1 MKAERVVL
9 TPAYLLHQRAWRET
23 SKLIEVWSREH
34 GRLGLVARGARR
46 PKSPQRSVLQPFT
59 PLLMSWSQRGELGNL
74 AAVEASGV
82 PVLLR
87 GRPLMAAFYMNELLL
102 RLVARQD
109 AHPHLYDIYAHTLAA
124 LAALAGSSPA
134 AALRMYEVQ
143 LLSAI
148 GYGLNLTQVAGSGE
162 RIEPHE
168 DYLYDLEAGP
178 RVAGGRKG
186 PGILIR
192 GSTLLALHGGA
203 LDDAERLKEAKRLLA
218 AALEPHLQGRP
229 LKTSS
234 VMRAL
239 ARR

>member
-23 SKLIEVWSREH
+23 SKLLEVWSREH

-46 PKSPQRSVLQPFT
+46 PKSPQRGLLQPFT
-59 PLLMSWSQRGELGNL
+59 PLLMSWTQRGELGNL
-74 AAVEASGV
+74 GAVEASGA
-82 PVLLR
+82 PPLLR

-109 AHPHLYDIYAHTLAA
+109 AHSYLFDVYAHTLTA
-124 LAALAGSSPA
+124 LGGANPA
-134 AALRMYEVQ
+134 AALRLFEVQ

-148 GYGLNLTQVAGSGE
+148 GYGLNFTQEADGETSVAADQ
-162 RIEPHE
+162 

-178 RVAGGRKG
+178 RPAKGRKG
-186 PGILIR
+186 PGVPVR
-192 GSTLLALHGGA
+192 GRVLLALHGAA
-203 LDDAERLKEAKRLLA
+203 LDDANDLKDAKRLLA
-218 AALEPHLQGRP
+218 AALEPHLQGRA

-239 ARR
+239 ARKH

>member
-23 SKLIEVWSREH
+23 SKLLEVWSREH

-46 PKSPQRSVLQPFT
+46 PNSPQRSLLQPFT
-59 PLLMSWSQRGELGNL
+59 PLLLSWTQRGELGNL
-74 AAVEASGV
+74 GAVEPAGA
-82 PVLLR
+82 PTLLR
-87 GRPLMAAFYMNELLL
+87 GKPLLAAFYMNELLL

-109 AHPHLYDIYAHTLAA
+109 AHTHLYDVYAHTLRA
-124 LAALAGSSPA
+124 LGGSSPA
-134 AALRMYEVQ
+134 AALRGFELQ

-148 GYGLNLTQVAGSGE
+148 GYGLNLTQMAGGDAK
-162 RIEPHE
+162 IEADQ

-178 RVAGGRKG
+178 RLSGGRKG
-186 PGILIR
+186 PGIPVR
-192 GSTLLALHGGA
+192 GRTLLALHGGT
-203 LDDAERLKEAKRLLA
+203 LDDAGDLKDAKRLLA
-218 AALEPHLQGRP
+218 AALEPHLQGRA
-229 LKTSS
+229 LKTSG

>member
-23 SKLIEVWSREH
+23 SKLLEVWSREH

-46 PKSPQRSVLQPFT
+46 PRSPQRGLLQPFT
-59 PLLMSWSQRGELGNL
+59 PMLMSWTQRGELGTL
-74 AAVEASGV
+74 TVVEAAGAPS
-82 PVLLR
+82 LLR

-109 AHPHLYDIYAHTLAA
+109 AHPHLYDVYAYTLTS
-124 LAALAGSSPA
+124 LGGSNPA
-134 AALRMYEVQ
+134 AALRMFEVQ

-148 GYGLNLTQVAGSGE
+148 GYGLNLTQEAGSE
-162 RIEPHE
+162 TRVTADQ

-178 RVAGGRKG
+178 RPAQGRKG
-186 PGILIR
+186 PGVPIR
-192 GSTLLALHGGA
+192 GRVLLALHGSA
-203 LDDAERLKEAKRLLA
+203 LDDAGDLKDAKRLLA
-218 AALEPHLQGRP
+218 AALEPHLQGRA
-229 LKTSS
+229 LKTSG

>member
-23 SKLIEVWSREH
+23 SKLLEVWSREH
-34 GRLGLVARGARR
+34 GRIGLVARGARR
-46 PKSPQRSVLQPFT
+46 PNSPQRSLLQPFT
-59 PLLMSWSQRGELGNL
+59 PLLMSWTQRGEMGNL
-74 AAVEASGV
+74 GAVESAGV
-82 PVLLR
+82 PTLLR

-109 AHPHLYDIYAHTLAA
+109 AHPYLYDMYALTLRA
-124 LAALAGSSPA
+124 LACDNPAG
-134 AALRMYEVQ
+134 ALRVFELR

-148 GYGLNLTQVAGSGE
+148 GYGLNLDQVAGSGE
-162 RIEPHE
+162 QVQAGEN
-168 DYLYDLEAGP
+168 YLYDLEAGP
-178 RVAGGRKG
+178 RPAGGRRG
-186 PGILIR
+186 PGVAVR
-192 GSTLLALHGGA
+192 GRTLLALHDGA
-203 LDDAERLKEAKRLLA
+203 LDDADDLKDAKRLLA
-218 AALEPHLQGRP
+218 AALEPHLQGRA

>member
-9 TPAYLLHQRAWRET
+9 TPVYLLHQRAWRET
-23 SKLIEVWSREH
+23 SKLLEIWSREH
-34 GRLGLVARGARR
+34 GRVGLVARGVRR
-46 PKSPQRSVLQPFT
+46 PNSPQRSLLQPFG
-59 PLLMSWSQRGELGNL
+59 PLLMSWTQRGELGNL
-74 AAVEASGV
+74 GAVEAAGA
-82 PVLLR
+82 PAGLR

-109 AHPHLYDIYAHTLAA
+109 AHPHLYEVYAHTLK
-124 LAALAGSSPA
+124 ALAGDNPA
-134 AALRMYEVQ
+134 AALRMFELQ

-148 GYGLNLTQVAGSGE
+148 GYGLNLDQVAGSRE
-162 RIEPHE
+162 QVQADQ

-178 RVAGGRKG
+178 RPAQGRKG
-186 PGILIR
+186 PGVPIR
-192 GSTLLALHGGA
+192 GRSLLALYGGA
-203 LDDAERLKEAKRLLA
+203 LDDAEDLKAAKRLLA
-218 AALEPHLQGRP
+218 AALEPHLQGRA

>member
-23 SKLIEVWSREH
+23 SKLLEVWSREH
-34 GRLGLVARGARR
+34 GRVGLVARGARR
-46 PKSPQRSVLQPFT
+46 PNSPQRSLLQPFT
-59 PLLMSWSQRGELGNL
+59 PLLLSWTQRGEMGNL
-74 AAVEASGV
+74 GAVEAAGA
-82 PVLLR
+82 PTLLR

-109 AHPHLYDIYAHTLAA
+109 AHAHLYDMYAHTLRA
-124 LAALAGSSPA
+124 LSGDNPAG
-134 AALRMYEVQ
+134 ALRVFELR

-148 GYGLNLTQVAGSGE
+148 GYGLNLDQVAGSGE
-162 RIEPHE
+162 QVQAGE

-178 RVAGGRKG
+178 RPAGGRRG
-186 PGILIR
+186 PGVAVR
-192 GSTLLALHGGA
+192 GRTLLALHGGA
-203 LDDAERLKEAKRLLA
+203 LDDADDLKDAKRLLA
-218 AALEPHLQGRP
+218 AALEPHLQGRA
-229 LKTSS
+229 LKTSG